1 MTCPNCGS
9 SNVNVQVVTETQLKK
24 KRHSFLWWLFVGWWW
39 VPIKWLFFTWWAIL
53 AKIFAPKRQ
62 TLHQRHIS
70 KCVCQNCG
78 YTWDA
83 KPQAVQAS
91 AKQAPPKPKKEKRTE
106 KKGKGKVAAQPKYL
120 PGDDVPL
127 PATREDAYIVAPQWM
142 KIIQESA
149 TLCNS
154 TVNPETFFSRYD
166 LMEQYLRRL
175 AAIEHL
181 LSFSGNLPSG
191 ELQKMS
197 EGKPAAIHDM
207 IDRSYQRMIQEAR
220 ALKTPK
226 GQEARLLKYFNT
238 MEGFEEELG
247 PDGIAYV
254 LSLKERHIV
263 R

>member
-9 SNVNVQVVTETQLKK
+9 ANVNVQVVTETQIKK
-24 KRHSFLWWLFVGWWW
+24 KRHSFIWWLFIGWWW
-39 VPIKWLFFTWWAIL
+39 VPVKWLFFTGWAIL

-62 TLHQRHIS
+62 TLKQRHIS

-78 YTWDA
+78 YLWDA
-83 KPQAVQAS
+83 RPQIVQAS
-91 AKQAPPKPKKEKRTE
+91 AQPAPQNKENRPPKKLK
-106 KKGKGKVAAQPKYL
+106 AQASAQPRYL

-127 PATREDAYIVAPQWM
+127 PATREEAYVVAPQWM

-149 TLCNS
+149 TICNS

-175 AAIEHL
+175 AAVEHL
-181 LSFSGNLPSG
+181 LSFTGNAPSG
-191 ELQKMS
+191 ELRKVT
-197 EGKPAAIHDM
+197 EKRPAAIHDM

-220 ALKTPK
+220 ELKTPK
-226 GQEARLLKYFNT
+226 GQEGRLVKYFST
-238 MEGFEEELG
+238 MEGFSEALG
-247 PDGIAYV
+247 PDGSAYV
-254 LSLKERHIV
+254 QSLKERHIV